1 MITEP
6 AVVESQWYYFKLFL
20 NGRHVTSWGTDCH
33 KNPKGQVMRGLF
45 EPSDRWNYKSA
56 GIVYKNMGTESRPF
70 IFAQETDTGSAATDG
85 GVIEVRVF
93 RALGRRRKMPEPTD
107 FKSQEPYGMA

>member
-1 MITEP
+1 
-6 AVVESQWYYFKLFL
+6 
-20 NGRHVTSWGTDCH
+20 
-33 KNPKGQVMRGLF
+33 MRGLF

-70 IFAQETDTGSAATDG
+70 IFAKETDTASAATDG

-93 RALGRRRKMPEPTD
+93 RALGRRRKVPEPTD
-107 FKSQEPYGMA
+107 LKSQEPYGIA

>member
-1 MITEP
+1 
-6 AVVESQWYYFKLFL
+6 
-20 NGRHVTSWGTDCH
+20 
-33 KNPKGQVMRGLF
+33 MRGLF

-70 IFAQETDTGSAATDG
+70 IFAQEINAGSAATDG

-107 FKSQEPYGMA
+107 FKSQEPCGIA